1 MSELWVIDAGFGELR
16 RTLESM
22 IAAKEKWF
30 PGLHSIGFTGE
41 TVLKAIADDPN
52 PYQETYFYMFPQKGE
67 STRIEIANDEHN
79 PTAEPLAWRTIRRE
93 LERGGYDVLEK
104 TGSGKTVYIKHRYQ
118 NPETITNPN
127 HRAAIEALIAAE
139 SSKKRFK
146 LRDIARD
153 LGYSESRL
161 SEIGKIYLRAG
172 ETENSEPFE

>member
-1 MSELWVIDAGFGELR
+1 MSELWVVDASFGDLR
-16 RTLESM
+16 RVLGSM
-22 IAAKEKWF
+22 TNAKEKWF
-30 PGLHSIGFTGE
+30 PELHSVDFTGE
-41 TVLKAIADDPN
+41 TVLKAIEDKPDN
-52 PYQETYFYMFPQKGE
+52 YQETYFYLFPQKGE
-67 STRIEIANDEHN
+67 STRIEIVNDELN

-127 HRAAIEALIAAE
+127 HRAAIDALITAE

-161 SEIGKIYLRAG
+161 SEIRSLYLRAG